1 MCIIFGVTAQT
12 KISHQVIASSGDQMQ
27 SASMHLDFTMGEFMI
42 ESLGSDPKVTHGF
55 QQPQLSMM
63 VRVVDPLFAGK
74 IKVYPNPVHDVLNVA
89 IEEEGAFH
97 LVIIDMYGKEIL
109 SNEFST
115 LKQMNIKHLTPGS
128 YALVIAKNGLT
139 VYSGIFE
146 K

>member
-1 MCIIFGVTAQT
+1 
-12 KISHQVIASSGDQMQ
+12 
-27 SASMHLDFTMGEFMI
+27 MHLDFTMGEFMI

-55 QQPQLSMM
+55 QQPHLSMM

-109 SNEFST
+109 SNEFSSF
-115 LKQMNIKHLTPGS
+115 KQMNLKQLTPGS